1 MQKLKYPEL
10 EKIIMRVAILF
21 ILLSLALIACS
32 HFNEWVGVPDDNPIE
47 ESIESLIE
55 RQSGIDFDL
64 TPASKE

>member
-1 MQKLKYPEL
+1 MRIGL
-10 EKIIMRVAILF
+10 III
-21 ILLSLALIACS
+21 ILSLLMIACS

-47 ESIESLIE
+47 ESIEDLIE